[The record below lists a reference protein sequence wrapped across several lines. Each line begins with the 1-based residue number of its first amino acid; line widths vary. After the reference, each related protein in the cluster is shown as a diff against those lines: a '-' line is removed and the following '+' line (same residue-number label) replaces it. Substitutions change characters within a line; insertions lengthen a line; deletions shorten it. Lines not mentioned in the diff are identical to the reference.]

1 MITGFLSGGLSR
13 WRLSDV
19 EARFD
24 LKKEH
29 RREQAVPGWL
39 FTGAG
44 SSELV

>member
-1 MITGFLSGGLSR
+1 
-13 WRLSDV
+13 V